1 MAGNLQAKILL
12 VTAGFLILIMVIF
25 AYLMFSLYSN
35 IGLMIIKKPPT
46 LLSEVASAVKGTI
59 WYCILL
65 LLLGFLA
72 LIFTLG
78 LLIKK
83 LIVNRIETLSALTK
97 RVSRGDFS
105 SRMERAGSDEIGH
118 LQASLDE
125 MRQNLKRSMRETERR
140 STELSEKVEEKTKEL
155 RRVNEELAQTWQ
167 RRVESERM
175 ASLGRMAAAVAHEI
189 RNPLNAIGLTVGHL
203 QDEFLPEGREVRKKF
218 AAFTDS
224 IQNEIKMLGSLVK
237 RFLEFSKPEK
247 PKLEYEDLHQILD
260 EVLLL
265 TEKEASSQG
274 IRVVKEYARPRLR
287 TMVDKEKIK
296 EAFLNIIV
304 NAIQAMPQGGELRI
318 NSNLKIGSKL
328 DPIGS
333 MVQIGFTDTGCG
345 IPEGNLKKLFDPYFT
360 SKEDKGV
367 GLGLAIARRIV
378 EDHWGTIE
386 VESQDGVGSTF
397 NITLPMKGAL
407 SHEREERDTA

>member
-12 VTAGFLILIMVIF
+12 AAATLLILIVGIF
-25 AYLMFSLYSN
+25 VYLMSSLYSHT
-35 IGLMIIKKPPT
+35 ILTSQLEI
-46 LLSEVASAVKGTI
+46 ASAVKGTI
-59 WYCILL
+59 WYCFLL
-65 LLLGFLA
+65 LLVGFSA

-83 LIVNRIETLSALTK
+83 LVIDRIEALSALTK
-97 RVSRGDFS
+97 RVGRGDFS
-105 SRMERAGSDEIGH
+105 SKMERTGSDEIGY
-118 LQASLDE
+118 LEASLDE
-125 MRQNLKRSMRETERR
+125 MRQNLKRSMREEKRR
-140 STELSEKVEEKTKEL
+140 CAELSETVEEKTKEL
-155 RRVNEELAQTWQ
+155 HRVNEELTQTWQ

-175 ASLGRMAAAVAHEI
+175 ASLGRMAAAAAHEI

-203 QDEFLPEGREVRKKF
+203 QDEFLPEDREARKKF

-224 IQNEIKMLGSLVK
+224 IQNEIEMLGNLVK
-237 RFLEFSKPEK
+237 RFLEFSKPGGL
-247 PKLEYEDLHQILD
+247 KLEYEDLHQILD
-260 EVLLL
+260 RVLLL
-265 TEKEASSQG
+265 IDKEASSQG
-274 IRVVKEYARPRLR
+274 IRVVKEYARPQLR

-304 NAIQAMPQGGELRI
+304 NAIQAMPQGGQLRI
-318 NSNLKIGSKL
+318 TSILKIGSKL

-333 MVQIGFTDTGCG
+333 MVQIGFTDTGCSVS
-345 IPEGNLKKLFDPYFT
+345 EENLKKLFDPYFT

-386 VESQDGVGSTF
+386 VKSQEAVGSTF

-407 SHEREERDTA
+407 SHE